1 MSAKA
6 VFDNVLGLSPQF
18 FEVTRTGEVLSR
30 MTADTT
36 LIQTVV
42 GSSVSLALRNL
53 VTLTGGLVLM
63 FVTSVK
69 LTLLVVA
76 AVVLVRLRC
85 FCSGRWVRKLSR
97 QSQDSIAD
105 TSARA
110 RRNLNAV
117 PTVQALPRKPMSA
130 ALFEK
135 PVERSFDFARAE
147 PSHAP
152 FSQRLQSSPLLPAWR
167 RWD

>member
-1 MSAKA
+1 MLGLASAIRFYVVTWLGERVVADIRKA

-53 VTLTGGLVLM
+53 VTLTGGLILM

-69 LTLLVVA
+69 LALLVVG
-76 AVVLVRLRC
+76 AVVLVMLPHAA
-85 FCSGRWVRKLSR
+85 VRPLGAQAFPR
-97 QSQDSIAD
+97 QPGFHRRHLG
-105 TSARA
+105 ARH
-110 RRNLNAV
+110 RN
-117 PTVQALPRKPMSA
+117 P
-130 ALFEK
+130 
-135 PVERSFDFARAE
+135 ERGAHGAGLHPGSV
-147 PSHAP
+147 
-152 FSQRLQSSPLLPAWR
+152 
-167 RWD
+167 